1 METKMKKMKKMESTK
16 CTNKQLVELM
26 KGLMEV
32 KDLKGA
38 KFSLTVLENVNVI
51 NDVLRPIDK
60 IITPSEEFMELA
72 KQVQAIEKEEISLEE
87 KQAKVQVIEEENP
100 ELVNIR
106 KAQIDAVNLELEKET
121 TAKLI
126 TISLEDLPDDITPQ
140 QLLGIN
146 LIIKQ

>member
-1 METKMKKMKKMESTK
+1 MKKMKKMESTK

-38 KFSLTVLENVNVI
+38 KFSFTVLENVNVI

-72 KQVQAIEKEEISLEE
+72 KQVQAIEQQEISLEE
-87 KQAKVQVIEEENP
+87 KQAKVKVIEEENP
-100 ELVNIR
+100 EIVNIR

-121 TAKLI
+121 TAELI

>member
-1 METKMKKMKKMESTK
+1 MKKMKKMESTK

-38 KFSLTVLENVNVI
+38 KLSFTVLENVNII

-87 KQAKVQVIEEENP
+87 KQAKVKVIEEENP
-100 ELVNIR
+100 EIVNIR

-121 TAKLI
+121 TAELI

>member
-1 METKMKKMKKMESTK
+1 MKKMKKMESTK